1 MSDNREE
8 RFPRAL
14 WIRLLVYVV
23 GGHVLALFIW
33 FLFEMGARQ
42 Q

>member
-8 RFPRAL
+8 GLPRAL

-33 FLFEMGARQ
+33 FLFEAGSRQ
-42 Q
+42 